1 MNFRS
6 WIFVFPFKS
15 HIKKKKSVIISS
27 EKDFLSR
34 ITYRIFANLS
44 APRNSFDVVPSFRMT
59 DFTTLIQK
67 CASCLSSFSSCCSS
81 YLLFSGIAVQLL
93 RRTMTS
99 LFCSSEP
106 SVLFF
111 VVSVVLQMSWWVT
124 RKILR
129 LKAQTEIDR
138 QRCLKIIQK
147 VSFNISS
154 EASYVYILSG
164 QKLIKNAKN
173 SQF

>member
-15 HIKKKKSVIISS
+15 HIKKQKSVIISS

-81 YLLFSGIAVQLL
+81 YLLFSRIAVQLL

-138 QRCLKIIQK
+138 QRCFKTIEK
-147 VSFNISS
+147 VSFNIAS
-154 EASYVYILSG
+154 EASYILSG
-164 QKLIKNAKN
+164 QKYIKNAKN
-173 SQF
+173 G